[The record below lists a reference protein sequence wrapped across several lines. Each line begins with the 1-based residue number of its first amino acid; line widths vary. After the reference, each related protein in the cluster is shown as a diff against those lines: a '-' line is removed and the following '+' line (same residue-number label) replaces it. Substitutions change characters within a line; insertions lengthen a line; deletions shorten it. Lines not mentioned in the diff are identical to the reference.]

1 MVPHINE
8 QDIIHMSTRNN
19 FLETPFLVVAD
30 TKLQKIVIAIR
41 GTLSLADVMTDMVA
55 RPKSLKSMLT
65 EEFADRNFLCAQEIS
80 SLNEM
85 AEDIEVHA
93 GMAEAAIFIFQQVG
107 IIFKHSNQT
116 TST

>member
-41 GTLSLADVMTDMVA
+41 GTLSLGTIHIL
-55 RPKSLKSMLT
+55 RKHLYSTKLN
-65 EEFADRNFLCAQEIS
+65 FA
-80 SLNEM
+80 
-85 AEDIEVHA
+85 
-93 GMAEAAIFIFQQVG
+93 
-107 IIFKHSNQT
+107 T
-116 TST
+116 

>member
-41 GTLSLADVMTDMVA
+41 GTLSLGTIHI
-55 RPKSLKSMLT
+55 L
-65 EEFADRNFLCAQEIS
+65 RNHL
-80 SLNEM
+80 
-85 AEDIEVHA
+85 
-93 GMAEAAIFIFQQVG
+93 
-107 IIFKHSNQT
+107 
-116 TST
+116 